1 MKTAVRL
8 SRTGKRK
15 GVVTKSIH
23 YNLRRLRTGTGKKT
37 PGEPGQTHG
46 IAYRYISIKQPIHMD
61 NHIVQCTFVQCVMT
75 GKKAAGA

>member
-1 MKTAVRL
+1 MTVCEEHRHRQIASMTVYFTHR
-8 SRTGKRK
+8 
-15 GVVTKSIH
+15 H
-23 YNLRRLRTGTGKKT
+23 RRCAKDPS